1 MRRNGHIGPMASTID
16 LNKTTIALLSAAG
29 DTVVPADP
37 SAAILGANASSGTLL
52 EYQVTT
58 LARAGVRRFLVEV
71 ENVDGVLLA
80 LADRCRERAQT
91 MEFVR
96 SGADLQRFVQT
107 GDRILVQS
115 GALYVQYAL
124 LDGLL
129 KVPENFIATLDGRDE
144 NSAFERI
151 DLNTRWAGISVVG
164 PDTIAALRD
173 LPADW
178 SIISSLLRH
187 AVQINITQKPLPQK
201 HVNEGSL
208 TIIRGAQDFAAL
220 NRQIMV
226 KRISNLNGLVER
238 RVFGPVSA
246 RLAPIIWQNP
256 VLIKVIGYTP
266 PLLAAVAAAL
276 GLSGFAGAAIA
287 SGLVALAFRNLQLA
301 ISQEGKDSDWT
312 QSLSILTWVLF
323 IVAILGSAYLDTS
336 YTNDGLFAAFAVTA
350 LSFISLRTALPTWAE
365 AVLQSPALI
374 TSLALV
380 GTILAGF
387 TFALQWIMV
396 AQLGILVF
404 VAWKEGA
411 NETKKEASLK
421 RR

>member
-1 MRRNGHIGPMASTID
+1 MRRNGHIGPMASTIN

-29 DTVVPADP
+29 DNVGPADQ
-37 SAAILGANASSGTLL
+37 SAAILGPNASLGTLL

-58 LARAGVRRFLVEV
+58 LARAGIRRFLVEV
-71 ENVDGVLLA
+71 ENVDGALLA

-91 MEFVR
+91 VEFVR
-96 SGADLQRFVQT
+96 SGADIQRFVQT

-124 LDGLL
+124 LDALL

-144 NSAFERI
+144 NGAFERI

-187 AVQINITQKPLPQK
+187 AVQTGITQKPLPQK

-208 TIIRGAQDFAAL
+208 TVIRGAQDFAAL

-238 RVFGPVSA
+238 RIFGPISA
-246 RLAPIIWQNP
+246 LLAPVIWQNP
-256 VLIKVIGYTP
+256 ILIKIIGYAP
-266 PLLAAVAAAL
+266 PLLAGVAAAL

-287 SGLVALAFRNLQLA
+287 SGLAALAFRNLDLA
-301 ISQEGKDSDWT
+301 ISQEGEDSDWT

-323 IVAILGSAYLDTS
+323 IVAVFGSAYLDTS
-336 YTNDGLFAAFAVTA
+336 YTNDGVFAAFAVTT
-350 LSFISLRTALPTWAE
+350 LSFISLRTALPAWAE
-365 AVLQSPALI
+365 ALLQSPALI
-374 TSLALV
+374 TTLALI

-411 NETKKEASLK
+411 DEAKKEASLK

>member
-1 MRRNGHIGPMASTID
+1 MASIIN
-16 LNKTTIALLSAAG
+16 LKTTVALLSAAMG
-29 DTVVPADP
+29 DVGPADHSGA
-37 SAAILGANASSGTLL
+37 SASPGSLL
-52 EYQVTT
+52 EYQVST

-71 ENVDGVLLA
+71 ENVDGALLA

-96 SGADLQRFVQT
+96 TGADIQRFVQS

-124 LDGLL
+124 LDALL
-129 KVPENFIATLDGRDE
+129 NVPENFVATLDGRDE
-144 NSAFERI
+144 NGAFERI
-151 DLNTRWAGISVVG
+151 DLNTRWAGISIVG
-164 PDTIAALRD
+164 PDAIAALRD

-187 AVQINITQKPLPQK
+187 AVQMNIPQKPLPQK

-208 TIIRGAQDFAAL
+208 TIIRGAQDFAEL

-226 KRISNLNGLVER
+226 RRISNLDGVVER
-238 RVFGPVSA
+238 RIFGAVST

-256 VLIKVIGYTP
+256 FLLKAVGYAP
-266 PLLAAVAAAL
+266 PLLASAAAAL

-287 SGLVALAFRNLQLA
+287 MVLAALAFRNLQEA
-301 ISQEGKDSDWT
+301 VSQEGKGSDWT
-312 QSLSILTWVLF
+312 QSLSILTWIL
-323 IVAILGSAYLDTS
+323 IAVAIFGSAYLDTS

-350 LSFISLRTALPTWAE
+350 LSFISLRTALPAWADSL
-365 AVLQSPALI
+365 LQSPALLTI
-374 TSLALV
+374 LALI
-380 GTILAGF
+380 GTILAGL

-396 AQLGILVF
+396 AQLGILIV
-404 VAWKEGA
+404 VAWREGPDEA
-411 NETKKEASLK
+411 KKEASLK
-421 RR
+421 GR

>member
-1 MRRNGHIGPMASTID
+1 MESIIN
-16 LNKTTIALLSAAG
+16 LKTTVALLSAPIDDG
-29 DTVVPADP
+29 GPADHSGP
-37 SAAILGANASSGTLL
+37 SASPGTLL

-71 ENVDGVLLA
+71 ENVDGALLA

-96 SGADLQRFVQT
+96 TGADIQRFIQA

-124 LDGLL
+124 LDALL
-129 KVPENFIATLDGRDE
+129 KVPANFVATLDGRDE
-144 NSAFERI
+144 NGAFERI
-151 DLNTRWAGISVVG
+151 DLNTRWAGISIVG

-187 AVQINITQKPLPQK
+187 AVQMSIPQKPLPQK

-208 TIIRGAQDFAAL
+208 TIIRGAQDFALL

-226 KRISNLNGLVER
+226 RRISNLDGIVES
-238 RVFGPVSA
+238 RVFGAVSA

-256 VLIKVIGYTP
+256 VLVKIVGYAP
-266 PLLAAVAAAL
+266 PILAGVAAAL

-287 SGLVALAFRNLQLA
+287 SGLAALAFRNLQLA
-301 ISQEGKDSDWT
+301 VSQEGKESDWT
-312 QSLSILTWVLF
+312 QSLSVLTWVLF
-323 IVAILGSAYLDTS
+323 IVAIFASAYLDTS

-350 LSFISLRTALPTWAE
+350 LSFISLRTALPVWAKSL
-365 AVLQSPALI
+365 LQSPALI
-374 TSLALV
+374 TSLALI

-396 AQLGILVF
+396 AQLGILIV
-404 VAWKEGA
+404 VVWKEGPDEA
-411 NETKKEASLK
+411 EKEASLK
-421 RR
+421 GR